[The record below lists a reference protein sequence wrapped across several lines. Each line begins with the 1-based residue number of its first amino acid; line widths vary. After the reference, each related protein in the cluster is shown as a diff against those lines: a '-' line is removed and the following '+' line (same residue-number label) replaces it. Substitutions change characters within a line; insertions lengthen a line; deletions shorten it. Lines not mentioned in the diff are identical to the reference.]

1 MAAARVS
8 ALIRLTALRDV
19 MTRHATTTP
28 AATKRDVTNRDVARK
43 AKAAEDSSVAS
54 AISSV
59 EVPKRVT
66 KPSRASAMKKV
77 VVDSLAVSATSS
89 MPQPAA
95 GLRARK
101 MKITSTKVCLH
112 MIHPVFVLCDGSLT
126 GLGTFLSVGVD
137 YVQQYMGGGDQSNE
151 SAIEQAKDEQISD
164 FIRGQY
170 KSTTGK
176 EFPVKDK

>member
-28 AATKRDVTNRDVARK
+28 AATKRDVARK

-59 EVPKRVT
+59 EVPKRDT

-89 MPQPAA
+89 TPQPAA